1 MHTLEPRGA
10 TSPAAAQAGGP
21 SPSQRAAV
29 IAHRVLPRDE
39 QRAAERPADAL
50 DRALRDAAGRRAGA
64 GLLQRVFLDKV
75 DPPAA
80 WATATA
86 SKWSVLSTSAQD
98 RAVRAAADGLAAFA
112 RAATAKQALAALDR
126 LDDAVDLWATTW
138 VYGGAWNAA
147 FAALAT
153 DVDAL
158 RAEPWDQAAKL
169 DSIVRANPRWK
180 EHADVVAQLRALHLK
195 VSAPTSHVKL
205 KEMYQQHRQ
214 EVMAQVGI
222 LRKQRPFESDFGE
235 GHPMQADFERIGALL
250 AAPAEVRALL
260 EPLERDLAADDEL
273 SLTTALERYESMC
286 GFPSLHVIPLGFLP
300 APVFL
305 EMIGKGILFK
315 DFGAGVAHG
324 PLTHRLQWHAIMR
337 TVTADFSVPVD
348 TAGGWRHTPLQLYTA
363 LGKPP
368 FDKGRLTGNALWG
381 RLLDQSDTPPGTYSA
396 PATMN
401 ADLMNNPDFRHPEAL
416 RYAAIKAGRWDEVTG
431 FVKPPGSLPRIWAT
445 LVKRAAKLN
454 VDYPRQRRGGLD
466 EPTAE
471 MMAQYTHRKTGGDE
485 PRYEELAGG
494 SVEFG
499 GAKKW
504 SMLIRTGERE
514 RYAQL

>member
-1 MHTLEPRGA
+1 MQTLQLRRA
-10 TSPAAAQAGGP
+10 SSPAAAQAGVL
-21 SPSQRAAV
+21 SPPQGAAV
-29 IAHRVLPRDE
+29 AQRDE
-39 QRAAERPADAL
+39 QRTAARPADAL
-50 DRALRDAAGRRAGA
+50 DRTLQDAAGRRAGA

-86 SKWSVLSTSAQD
+86 SKCNVLSTSTQG
-98 RAVRAAADGLAAFA
+98 RAARTAADGLAAFK
-112 RAATAKQALAALDR
+112 RAATTKQALAALDR
-126 LDDAVDLWATTW
+126 LDAAVDLWATTW

-158 RAEPWDQAAKL
+158 RAEPWDQAARL
-169 DSIVRANPRWK
+169 ESIVRSNPLWK
-180 EHADVVAQLRALHLK
+180 EHADVVAELRALHMK
-195 VSAPTSHVKL
+195 VSGPMSHAKL
-205 KEMYQQHRQ
+205 KEMFQQHRQ
-214 EVMAQVGI
+214 EVMTQVGI

-235 GHPMQADFERIGALL
+235 GHPMQEDFERIGALL
-250 AAPAEVRALL
+250 AAPAEVRRLL
-260 EPLERDLAADDEL
+260 APLEHDLAADDEL
-273 SLTTALERYESMC
+273 SLTKALERYEAMC
-286 GFPSLHVIPLGFLP
+286 RFPSLHVIPLGFLP

-337 TVTADFSVPVD
+337 EITADFSVAVD
-348 TAGGWRHTPLQLYTA
+348 TARGWKHTPLQLYTA

-381 RLLDQSDTPPGTYSA
+381 RLLDQSDTPAGTYSA

-401 ADLMNNPDFRHPEAL
+401 ADLMNNPDFRHPQAL
-416 RYAAIKAGRWDEVTG
+416 EYAAIKEERWDEVPR
-431 FVKPPGSLPRIWAT
+431 FVKPPSSLPRIWAT

-454 VDYPRQRRGGLD
+454 VDYPREKRGGLD

-471 MMAQYTHRKTGGDE
+471 MMAQYTRRKTGGDK
-485 PRYEELAGG
+485 PRYEELASGN
-494 SVEFG
+494 VEFG
-499 GAKKW
+499 GAKTW
-504 SMLIRTGERE
+504 SMLIRTGERDT
-514 RYAQL
+514 YAQL